1 MQAGLCE
8 PGWHIRNNSLKR
20 KGATVPLVLCC
31 LLMAMLFLLSS
42 LFLFSLMLF
51 LWPLLCEIYTTLPL
65 TAKDHHSLLLSYSFF
80 FGKGKVPLTL
90 RFLWVCGKTKIQC
103 LCFSFISTL
112 SYENIIFLVVVWVCC
127 YYSIPIFPCSHERER
142 KRARTKKG

>member
-1 MQAGLCE
+1 MIFQSRQQTDKNIPSRFRMVQRM

-31 LLMAMLFLLSS
+31 LSMAMLFLLSS

-80 FGKGKVPLTL
+80 FGKRKGSTYPPFFMGMWKNKNTM
-90 RFLWVCGKTKIQC
+90 FM
-103 LCFSFISTL
+103 FFFHFNAFI
-112 SYENIIFLVVVWVCC
+112 
-127 YYSIPIFPCSHERER
+127 
-142 KRARTKKG
+142 